1 MKVKR
6 VGTYKTGFKY
16 YKKNI
21 EIINENELNKLKTF
35 KIPPAY
41 DNVFIINSDK
51 IIAYGYDSKKR
62 KQVIYQDKYIEKQ
75 NTKKYEKIKKLI
87 KGFSKL
93 KKHIK
98 KDINDDNQKKAII
111 SMIITIILTCGFRIG
126 NKKYERDN
134 NSFGITTLKFSHV
147 NIIDKYIEIDFI
159 GKKGVQNKAICKN
172 NIIFDFISKNKKISQ
187 NDDYIFR
194 YDNNKKCVSSNDVN
208 EYLSDIFK
216 NKKDPS
222 FKVTTKDLR
231 TWNANTLFMK
241 FFSQLKKQQNKNP
254 IKKAIELTADKLHN
268 SYAICKKSYIDPNVI
283 ILAER
288 ELIEK

>member
-6 VGTYKTGFKY
+6 LGTYKTGFKY
-16 YKKNI
+16 YRKNI
-21 EIINENELNKLKTF
+21 EITNENELNKLKKF

-41 DNVFIINSDK
+41 DDVFIINSDK

-62 KQVIYQDKYIEKQ
+62 KQVIYQEKYIEKQ
-75 NTKKYEKIKKLI
+75 NTKKYEKIQKLI

-93 KKHIK
+93 KKHIN
-98 KDINDDNQKKAII
+98 KDINGDNQKKAII

-134 NSFGITTLKFSHV
+134 NSFGITTLKFSHI
-147 NIIDKYIEIDFI
+147 NIIDKCIEIDFI
-159 GKKGVQNKAICKN
+159 GKKGVHNKAICENK
-172 NIIFDFISKNKKISQ
+172 IIYDFISKNKIISQ
-187 NDDYIFR
+187 EDDYIFR
-194 YDNNKKCVSSNDVN
+194 YDGNKKCISSLDVN
-208 EYLSDIFK
+208 EYLSYIFK

-231 TWNANTLFMK
+231 TWNANTLFIK
-241 FFSQLKKQQNKNP
+241 FFSQLKKQKNKNP